1 MSPSLPS
8 RILLVDDSK
17 TTLELISE
25 RLEQEGYGVH
35 CASSATE
42 AFTKASQNSYDIVI
56 TDLVMP
62 KADGM
67 EVLAHFTEHYPETIV
82 ILLTGYATIET
93 AVEAMK
99 RGAFDYLTKPAKL
112 DEISLVLKRAQELIA
127 LKAENVL
134 LRSQLQ
140 ELHRFDR
147 MVGRSRPMQ
156 ALYKIIE
163 RVAKTDSTVLI
174 LGESGTGKELIANAI
189 HSSSPRRDKPLV
201 PINCGAIPEELMES
215 ELFGHERGAFT
226 GALKERKG
234 RFELANW
241 GTVFLDEIGEMSQK
255 LQVKLLRF
263 LQERKFERVGSSRTI
278 EVDVR
283 VLAAT
288 NKDLEEEVAASKFRE
303 DLFYRLN
310 VIPIHVPPLRERTG
324 DIPLLVQHFLLQHC
338 QKKEIPQKTMSSATL
353 DVLLHYDWPGNVR
366 ELENVIERLVILVE
380 ADEIQVDDLPPRM
393 RRHESSEARPLME
406 IGDEGVDLKKILDDL
421 ENHLIL
427 EALKK
432 SGGVKNKAANLL
444 GLNRTTL
451 IEKLKK
457 KRIHFPLL
465 DG

>member
-1 MSPSLPS
+1 MSQPLSS

-25 RLEQEGYGVH
+25 RLEQEGYRVH
-35 CASSATE
+35 CASSAAE

-67 EVLAHFTEHYPETIV
+67 EVLAHFTERYPETIV

-112 DEISLVLKRAQELIA
+112 DEICLVLKRAQELIA

-140 ELHRFDR
+140 EFLRFDR
-147 MVGRSRPMQ
+147 IIGKSRPMQ
-156 ALYKIIE
+156 DLYKIIE
-163 RVAKTDSTVLI
+163 RVAKTDSTILI
-174 LGESGTGKELIANAI
+174 LGESGTGKELVANAI
-189 HSSSPRRDKPLV
+189 HLSSPRRDKPFV

-226 GALKERKG
+226 GAIKDRKG

-283 VLAAT
+283 VIAAT
-288 NKDLEEEVAASKFRE
+288 NKDLEQEIASSKFRE

-310 VIPIHVPPLRERTG
+310 VIPILR
-324 DIPLLVQHFLLQHC
+324 
-338 QKKEIPQKTMSSATL
+338 SS
-353 DVLLHYDWPGNVR
+353 
-366 ELENVIERLVILVE
+366 IEGAQRRHPS
-380 ADEIQVDDLPPRM
+380 ARPSLPPAAL
-393 RRHESSEARPLME
+393 SEKGTPSKDDCECHSGCADALRLARE
-406 IGDEGVDLKKILDDL
+406 CAGTGKCDRT
-421 ENHLIL
+421 
-427 EALKK
+427 
-432 SGGVKNKAANLL
+432 SGHSG
-444 GLNRTTL
+444 R
-451 IEKLKK
+451 
-457 KRIHFPLL
+457 KR
-465 DG
+465 

>member
-1 MSPSLPS
+1 
-8 RILLVDDSK
+8 
-17 TTLELISE
+17 
-25 RLEQEGYGVH
+25 VH
-35 CASSATE
+35 CASSASE
-42 AFTKASQNSYDIVI
+42 AFTKASENSYDIVI

-62 KADGM
+62 KVDGM
-67 EVLAHFTEHYPETIV
+67 EVLAHFSDHYPETTV

-112 DEISLVLKRAQELIA
+112 DEICLVLKRAQELIA
-127 LKAENVL
+127 LKAENIL

-147 MVGRSRPMQ
+147 IIGKSRPMQ
-156 ALYKIIE
+156 DLYRIIQ
-163 RVAKTDSTVLI
+163 RVAKTDSTILI
-174 LGESGTGKELIANAI
+174 LGESGTGKELIANAV
-189 HSSSPRRDKPLV
+189 HRSSPRRDKPLV

-215 ELFGHERGAFT
+215 ELFGHEKGAFT

-241 GTVFLDEIGEMSQK
+241 GSVFLDEIGEMSQK

-283 VLAAT
+283 VIAAT
-288 NKDLEEEVAASKFRE
+288 NKDLEQEVAAGKFRE

-310 VIPIHVPPLRERTG
+310 VIPIHVPPLRERNG
-324 DIPLLVQHFLLQHC
+324 DISLLINHFLRQHC
-338 QKKEIPQKTMSSATL
+338 QKKEIPQKTIASAAL
-353 DVLLHYDWPGNVR
+353 NILLHYDWPGNVR

-380 ADEIQVDDLPPRM
+380 NDEIQIDDLPVRM
-393 RRHESSEARPLME
+393 RQHEPCDPHPLME

-421 ENHLIL
+421 ENYLIM

-432 SGGVKNKAANLL
+432 SGGVKNKAAGLL

-457 KRIHFPLL
+457 KKINYQLT
-465 DG
+465 DS